1 MDTIK
6 QDLKY
11 AARRLVR
18 APGFTAIA
26 VLTLALGIGA
36 NAAIF
41 SVVHG
46 VLLKPLPYHEP
57 DRLVSLYHLSEGQR
71 ASMSGPNFTD
81 LKNRTQTLS
90 GVGAFT
96 TYRTILT
103 GRGEPA
109 RLNAAE
115 VTTDLFGVL
124 GVRPALGRGF
134 VSSDSIPGN
143 SESVILAHGTWQQR
157 FGGDPG
163 VIGQSVILDG
173 KSKQIV
179 GVMPPG
185 FSYPADRALW
195 TPLEHTEGF
204 LSSQRSAW
212 MVSGVGRVKEGI
224 PLEQAEAEVETIG
237 RQLEA
242 QYPADNEGVGLVA
255 VPMLEALV
263 GDVKTA
269 VLVLLGAVGF
279 VLLIACANV
288 ANLLLARSATREEEI
303 AVRAAL
309 GARRSRLV
317 RQLLTESVLLSV
329 AGAGLGLLL
338 AVWGVEILIG
348 LAPASIPRLNDV
360 RVDRVVLGF
369 TAALAMLTG
378 AVFGIAPALHS
389 TRAAL
394 ASNLK
399 DGGRGAVTSRARA
412 RMRGALVIVEM
423 AIAIVLLAGAGLLIR
438 SFARLAAV
446 DPGFKPDGVL
456 AFDLALPEGSYAEE
470 ARRAVFFE
478 QLLENLQSTAGVS
491 AAGAALAVPLTGTN
505 IIFSFTVEGR
515 PPLPVAQQPA
525 IQVRVASPDYFRVV
539 GIPLQRGR
547 FFNDTDRAG
556 STPVALITESAVREY
571 FPGENPLGKR
581 IVLGWRRDSG
591 LVNGEVVGVVGDVK
605 EGGLA
610 EPDAPQIYLL
620 HEQLPLPFMTVV
632 LKTTVAPL
640 SIADAVRSAVHAL
653 DPTLPVTN
661 VRTLDQ
667 VVARSIAQPRFYML
681 LLTAF
686 AAVALVLAAVGIFG
700 VLSYAVAQRA
710 REIGIRMALGARQG
724 SVVAM
729 VVRQAMTLSI
739 ASVVIGLCAT
749 YHVTRVLSTLLF
761 ATSRADAAALAGAA
775 GLLLMVALAASY
787 IPARRATR
795 VDPVIALRS
804 E

>member
-1 MDTIK
+1 
-6 QDLKY
+6 
-11 AARRLVR
+11 
-18 APGFTAIA
+18 
-26 VLTLALGIGA
+26 
-36 NAAIF
+36 
-41 SVVHG
+41 
-46 VLLKPLPYHEP
+46 
-57 DRLVSLYHLSEGQR
+57 
-71 ASMSGPNFTD
+71 
-81 LKNRTQTLS
+81 
-90 GVGAFT
+90 
-96 TYRTILT
+96 
-103 GRGEPA
+103 
-109 RLNAAE
+109 
-115 VTTDLFGVL
+115 
-124 GVRPALGRGF
+124 
-134 VSSDSIPGN
+134 
-143 SESVILAHGTWQQR
+143 
-157 FGGDPG
+157 

-173 KSKQIV
+173 RSKQIV
-179 GVMPPG
+179 GVMPAG

-195 TPLEHTEGF
+195 TPIEHTEEF

-212 MVSGVGRVKEGI
+212 VLSAVGRVKDGV
-224 PLEQAEAEVETIG
+224 PLRQAEAEVETIG

-242 QYPADNEGVGLVA
+242 QYPDDNERVGLVA

-288 ANLLLARSATREEEI
+288 GNLLLARSAAREGEI

-309 GARRSRLV
+309 GARRLRLV

-329 AGAGLGLLL
+329 AGAALGLLL
-338 AVWGVEILIG
+338 AVWGVELLIG
-348 LAPASIPRLNDV
+348 LAPASIPRLEDV

-389 TRAAL
+389 TRAGL
-394 ASNLK
+394 AGSLK

-412 RMRGALVIVEM
+412 RMRGALVIAEM
-423 AIAIVLLAGAGLLIR
+423 AIAIVLLAAAGLLIR

-446 DPGFKPDGVL
+446 DPGFKPDSVL

-470 ARRAVFFE
+470 ARQAAFFE
-478 QLLENLQSTAGVS
+478 QLLANLQSTAGVS

-505 IIFSFTVEGR
+505 IVFTFSVEGR

-525 IQVRVASPDYFRVV
+525 IQVRVASPDYFRTV

-556 STPVALITESAVREY
+556 STPVALIAESAVREY
-571 FPGENPLGKR
+571 FPGENPLGQK

-591 LVNGEVVGVVGDVK
+591 FVNGEVVGVVGDVK
-605 EGGLA
+605 EGGLS
-610 EPDAPQIYLL
+610 EPDAPQIYFL

-632 LKTTVAPL
+632 LKTTVPPL
-640 SIADAVRSAVHAL
+640 SIADAARGAVHAL
-653 DPTLPVTN
+653 DPALPVTN

-667 VVARSIAQPRFYML
+667 VVSRSIAQPRFYML

-710 REIGIRMALGARQG
+710 REIGIRMALGARQR
-724 SVVAM
+724 SVVVM

-739 ASVVIGLCAT
+739 AGVVIGLCAT
-749 YHVTRVLSTLLF
+749 YYVSRVLSTLLF

-775 GLLLMVALAASY
+775 GLLLVVALAASY

-795 VDPVIALRS
+795 VDPVMALRS
-804 E
+804 Q